1 MKGNSH
7 LLPDFV
13 VIGAGKSGTTS
24 LDNYLSQ
31 HPDIFMSRIKEP
43 DFFAYETVDPSTL
56 SGRDLDHYHRS
67 VTTIDE
73 YRKLFTDA
81 SAGQLKG
88 ETSNTCLSA
97 PNAAE
102 RMKHYIPD
110 AKLIAIL
117 RQPTNRLFSRYMH
130 LERVN
135 RLPSENF
142 KDVLDRDSI
151 WWKRKDL
158 IPEGYYAQNLRRFY
172 DLFPH
177 DNIKVLLSE
186 DLRDDPASAMK
197 EIFSFLGVD
206 PSAEIDYSVEHNR
219 SGIIKNRFYDRTIG
233 SNSVIKKLMKRLLPE
248 EFYFRITRSPRLKKI
263 TQGIN
268 NANLKQATL
277 DRELYNRITEEIYG
291 DEIRDL
297 EKLIGR
303 DLSAWLEAQPAETN

>member
-1 MKGNSH
+1 MNMEGNFH

-43 DFFAYETVDPSTL
+43 DFFAYEMVDPSTL
-56 SGRDLDHYHRS
+56 SGRDVDHYHRS
-67 VTTIDE
+67 VTKIED
-73 YRKLFTDA
+73 YLSLFSDA
-81 SAGQLKG
+81 LPGQLKG

-102 RMKHYIPD
+102 RMKHYIPN

-117 RQPTNRLFSRYMH
+117 RQPTSRLFSRYMH

-135 RLPSENF
+135 RLPSKSF
-142 KDVLDRDSI
+142 TDVLDRDSI
-151 WWKRKDL
+151 WWQRKDL
-158 IPEGYYAQNLRRFY
+158 IPEGYYARNLGRFY
-172 DLFPH
+172 KLFPEN
-177 DNIKVLLSE
+177 NIKVLLSE
-186 DLRDDPASAMK
+186 DLRDNPEETMK
-197 EIFSFLGVD
+197 EIFEFLGVN
-206 PSAEIDYSVEHNR
+206 AGIEIDYSVEHNR

-233 SNSVIKKLMKRLLPE
+233 SNSVIKKLMKQVLPE
-248 EFYFRITRSPRLKKI
+248 EFYFRITRSPRVKKI

-268 NANLKQATL
+268 NANLKHAAL
-277 DRELYNRITEEIYG
+277 DTDLYNRITEEIYG
-291 DEIRDL
+291 DEIREL

-303 DLSAWLEAQPAETN
+303 DLSAWLQVQHA